1 MLPVLTSKYNKFIIL
16 LTSIIFNYTGSY
28 LTELFVQPNY
38 NQQLH
43 IPAYLL
49 GTYHTL
55 QAHQHNSHSYE
66 SCGIKKKKKTKKP
79 CNSHWITFIQ
89 TKQCITIKWVLRE
102 TQNRRQVRN
111 EMTKHLI
118 IKTDTKYGFDSNS
131 FFLFLFF
138 KSSPED
144 IFSLLLEREERRG
157 EGRETLM
164 WERSVDWLP
173 PVSTWNRDWT
183 HNLCMCPDQASN
195 PQPFDY
201 RIWHSNQLSQ
211 TAQGQAP

>member
-1 MLPVLTSKYNKFIIL
+1 MFNLIIISSCISQPTSLGHTTHSRPTNTIA
-16 LTSIIFNYTGSY
+16 
-28 LTELFVQPNY
+28 
-38 NQQLH
+38 
-43 IPAYLL
+43 IPMRVVGL
-49 GTYHTL
+49 
-55 QAHQHNSHSYE
+55 
-66 SCGIKKKKKTKKP
+66 KKKKTKKP